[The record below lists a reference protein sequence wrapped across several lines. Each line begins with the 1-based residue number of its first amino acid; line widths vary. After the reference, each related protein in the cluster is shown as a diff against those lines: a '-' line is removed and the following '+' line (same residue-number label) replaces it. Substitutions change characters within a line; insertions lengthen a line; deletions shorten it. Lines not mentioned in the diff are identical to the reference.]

1 VSDAIQLSL
10 KVGTSLITIPVSR
23 DVADAML
30 ALAREADPKPSAEVS
45 PPDQLPTW
53 YVVNRWGGAW
63 PCPDEAAARR
73 ELVRR
78 NKVDQFNAPHAVRR
92 LVDPAQP
99 S

>member
-1 VSDAIQLSL
+1 MSDAIQLSL
-10 KVGTSLITIPVSR
+10 KVGTSVITIPVSR

-53 YVVNRWGGAW
+53 YVVNRWGQATAW
-63 PCPDEAAARR
+63 FEDADACAEVQRRDE
-73 ELVRR
+73 LYP
-78 NKVDQFNAPHAVRR
+78 FNAPHCLRR
-92 LVDPAQP
+92 MVDV